1 MFYIFLVFLKNASLF
16 AQCLIVSKI
25 MILPQFILELIFS
38 GVPHVVLTIYEDD
51 SKACSKGNMEP
62 RNLGPGPWL

>member
-1 MFYIFLVFLKNASLF
+1 
-16 AQCLIVSKI
+16 

-62 RNLGPGPWL
+62 RNLGPGPWLWWDGDDDDDNDENK